1 MISDNEMMPSLLP
14 LLTSVLVSV
23 ASARLHPRPQ
33 HIPTVNIA
41 DSGSVTSVYWTHKV
55 TLGTAQHS

>member
-1 MISDNEMMPSLLP
+1 MMPSLLP

-23 ASARLHPRPQ
+23 ASASARLHPRPQ

-55 TLGTAQHS
+55 TLGTAQHGK

>member
-1 MISDNEMMPSLLP
+1 MMPSLLP

-23 ASARLHPRPQ
+23 ASTSARLHPRPQ
-33 HIPTVNIA
+33 HIPTVNNA

-55 TLGTAQHS
+55 TLGTAQYGK

>member
-1 MISDNEMMPSLLP
+1 MTPSLLP

-23 ASARLHPRPQ
+23 ASASASARLHPRPQ

-55 TLGTAQHS
+55 TLGTAQHAK

>member
-1 MISDNEMMPSLLP
+1 MMPSLLP

-23 ASARLHPRPQ
+23 ASASARLHPRPQ

-55 TLGTAQHS
+55 TLGIAQHAK

>member
-1 MISDNEMMPSLLP
+1 MMPSLLP

-23 ASARLHPRPQ
+23 ASASARLHPRPQ

-55 TLGTAQHS
+55 TLGTAQYAK

>member
-1 MISDNEMMPSLLP
+1 MMPSLLP

-23 ASARLHPRPQ
+23 VSSSASARLHPR

-55 TLGTAQHS
+55 TLGTAQHAK

>member
-1 MISDNEMMPSLLP
+1 MMPSLLP

-23 ASARLHPRPQ
+23 ASSSARLHPRPQ

-55 TLGTAQHS
+55 TLGTAQHAK

>member
-1 MISDNEMMPSLLP
+1 MMPSLLP

-23 ASARLHPRPQ
+23 ASASARLHPRPQ

-41 DSGSVTSVYWTHKV
+41 DSGIVTSVYWTHKV
-55 TLGTAQHS
+55 TLGTAQHAK